1 MNKTDINTAEVAAR
15 FWQVATSVSASFPIE
30 ATLIALRQLDSSA
43 DLDEQTLRHRAN
55 ALCFEM
61 VREKLE
67 IRGFEL
73 TACRKKVR
81 ELEQNLALN
90 CFTGHAQEIS
100 ASLDAAK
107 REMEE
112 KRMFFMMM
120 GKWQL
125 SVARYVR
132 NTG

>member
-1 MNKTDINTAEVAAR
+1 MNKTEINTAEVTAR
-15 FWQVATSVSASFPIE
+15 FWQVATSVSASFPLE

-81 ELEQNLALN
+81 ELEQSLASN
-90 CFTGHAQEIS
+90 CFTGHAQAIS
-100 ASLDAAK
+100 TSLDAAK
-107 REMEE
+107 RDLEE
-112 KRMFFMMM
+112 KTVFFLLM
-120 GKWQL
+120 GKWQA

-132 NTG
+132 NPV

>member
-1 MNKTDINTAEVAAR
+1 MNKTEIDTAEVSAR
-15 FWQVATSVSASFPIE
+15 FWQVATSVSASFPLE

-43 DLDEQTLRHRAN
+43 DLAEQTLRHRAN

-61 VREKLE
+61 VSEKLE
-67 IRGFEL
+67 IRCCDL
-73 TACRKKVR
+73 SACLQKIR
-81 ELEQNLALN
+81 ELEQSLASN
-90 CFTGHAQEIS
+90 CFTGDAQVIS

-112 KRMFFMMM
+112 KRMLFMMM

>member
-1 MNKTDINTAEVAAR
+1 MNKTEINTAEVTAR
-15 FWQVATSVSASFPIE
+15 FWQVATSVSASFPLE
-30 ATLIALRQLDSSA
+30 ATLIALRQLDSSG
-43 DLDEQTLRHRAN
+43 DLNEQTLRHRAN

-61 VREKLE
+61 VCEKLE

-81 ELEQNLALN
+81 ELEQSLASN
-90 CFTGHAQEIS
+90 CFTGDAQGIS